1 MIMNDPHT
9 PYDSVARVRHMLD
22 FSREAFEMAHGRSRT
37 DFDTD
42 RLLNLSLTRLIELI
56 GEAAWW
62 VDREFRA
69 QHPDVPWADIIG
81 MRQHLTHGY
90 AVIKYDDVWQVV
102 REGLL
107 PLIAQLQA
115 IITPPR
121 PPRPPSS
128 AVA

>member
-1 MIMNDPHT
+1 MITNDASAPF
-9 PYDSVARVRHMLD
+9 DSVARVQHMLE
-22 FSREAFEMAHGRSRT
+22 FSQEAFEMAHGRSRT

-69 QHPDVPWADIIG
+69 RHPEVPWADIVG

-90 AVIKYDDVWQVV
+90 AVIKYDDVWQVAH
-102 REGLL
+102 EGLIA
-107 PLIAQLQA
+107 LIAQLQA
-115 IITPPR
+115 IIMPPR
-121 PPRPPSS
+121 PPQSPSS